1 MAEAVKVYGAD
12 WCGDTR
18 STREVLDRLG
28 VAYKYVDVERDAD
41 AAAWVREHNDGKE
54 RVPTLDING
63 QILSV
68 PTEHELVGAL
78 REMGLMA

>member
-1 MAEAVKVYGAD
+1 MADAVKVYGAD
-12 WCGDTR
+12 WCEDTR
-18 STREVLDRLG
+18 ATREVLDRLG
-28 VAYKYVDVERDAD
+28 VAYKYIDVDGNEE
-41 AAAWVREHNDGKE
+41 AAAWVREQNEGKE
-54 RVPTLDING
+54 RKPTLDING